1 MQEIFSTL
9 YLVLTNVITHF
20 RNPSFSFLWMLL
32 IGRLTTMAKTGASI
46 FGQIHLFFVQ
56 PTLELVDLLIVEI
69 RDRVEKKLITNFIL
83 NNDVYL

>member
-1 MQEIFSTL
+1 
-9 YLVLTNVITHF
+9 
-20 RNPSFSFLWMLL
+20 
-32 IGRLTTMAKTGASI
+32 MAKTGASI